1 MIHRVCLKQ
10 AIHHN
15 KMLANDMLEKNMK
28 TIYDVQ
34 QPKMRALER

>member
-15 KMLANDMLEKNMK
+15 KMLANNMLEKN
-28 TIYDVQ
+28 YEDD
-34 QPKMRALER
+34 L